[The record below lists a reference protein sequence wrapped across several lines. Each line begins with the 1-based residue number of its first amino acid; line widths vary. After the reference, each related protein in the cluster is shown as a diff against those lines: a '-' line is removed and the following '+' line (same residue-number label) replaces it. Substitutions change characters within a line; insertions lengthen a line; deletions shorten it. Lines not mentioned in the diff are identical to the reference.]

1 MCDCKEE
8 QEPEIDH
15 TAESRWRKRRTVI
28 YLTLIFCAF
37 SITYLMIY
45 GDDNELNNTIA
56 NGLIFLASSV
66 VIAYVGGSAYEDTKL
81 LTKQPRSAP
90 QRNSRDPF
98 R

>member
-1 MCDCKEE
+1 MCNCNEKE
-8 QEPEIDH
+8 QEVDH
-15 TAESRWRKRRTVI
+15 TSESRWRKRRTVI
-28 YLTLIFCAF
+28 YLTLVFCAF

-45 GDDNELNNTIA
+45 GVDNELNNTIA

-81 LTKQPRSAP
+81 LTRQSRSTHKQ
-90 QRNSRDPF
+90 NNHDPF